1 MMRVRISWVAQ
12 VIILIA
18 SCFAAQSCHD
28 VLLEVDDP
36 WLGVEG
42 EVCRPLTRPN
52 FSDDY
57 DLSEFPLEFGT
68 VCLHLDNNKLLMTFE
83 MDQMDYLMKGAG
95 YGIYSSESAVPSS
108 ARDAYNSKTFQEL
121 KKTWTVQMNLKN
133 ATNDCCEN
141 GIVVIWRAWIRPR
154 RDSNT
159 FPRYLFTYPATEDFS
174 GGSCSK
180 RSSSSVRICE
190 MDVDCDTKDT
200 CIRTVCPDTQG
211 LVGPVDCSLV
221 QQRVNRPCNHFGDE
235 GTYQMGPVFT
245 ADCVCEPLEK
255 PTTCVFNN
263 CDSDGQPGCDEEL
276 YPGNACGNN
285 GTVERV
291 SHETD
296 MCVCQVGS
304 GVKCDSSDAT
314 GNFNIRAGNTCMS
327 AAGSPGSAIEL
338 PDGGYY
344 SDRAECSCTAPCEY
358 VPDPVYQPLKVQ
370 KGYGGMACNVTV
382 VGVSDS
388 VPGVL
393 REKSAGVCLCKPLVD
408 INRRCSY
415 SIVELDLTIADRT
428 GNPYSTSI
436 SSYGGRGVLVPT
448 DGEGNTCA
456 ITALIPCYC
465 PEGENCSYAGAMPG
479 DSCDNGSGVL
489 LQSEN
494 QNWGCYCSSN
504 GTDTGTCLSESQCY
518 HPDAGC
524 VDTGSSC
531 WESYYNL
538 AKATWGNSCECVP
551 CVVQTSL
558 RGEDYSQSLSEPG
571 KCFQGLANGSVRVT
585 NAVFYRGECLLDTCT
600 RSSCEGSRCEEFTG
614 VSDDSC
620 DDNSGIIGVDAR
632 GNCRCFQE
640 CQNWDCSSGD
650 CTPTL
655 GTVARIGDRCTR
667 DDGSGVLQPV
677 SFSDDFNGQCQCA
690 ARTCSYSY
698 IESLSGWDRPSA
710 TTNGNIGDTCHNAG
724 QQGVVME
731 DPEDTSKCICYVED
745 KTCVVLEDCQTST
758 IDDLGQCDKWP
769 TANVGRKCRT
779 VTGIGEYALVEGS
792 EGVCFC
798 TEDSR
803 R

>member
-1 MMRVRISWVAQ
+1 MVRVTISWVAQ
-12 VIILIA
+12 VMILIA
-18 SCFAAQSCHD
+18 SCFAAQSCRD
-28 VLLEVDDP
+28 VLLKVDDP

-52 FSDDY
+52 FSHGY

-68 VCLHLDNNKLLMTFE
+68 VCLGLTNNKLLMKFK
-83 MDQMDYLMKGAG
+83 MDQKDYLMKGAG

-108 ARDAYNSKTFQEL
+108 PRDAYNSKTFKEL
-121 KKTWTVQMNLKN
+121 KQKWTVQMNLKN

-174 GGSCSK
+174 GGSCAK

-190 MDVDCDTKDT
+190 LDVDCDAKDT
-200 CIRTVCPDTQG
+200 CIRTECPDTQG
-211 LVGPVDCSLV
+211 LVGPIDCSLV

-235 GTYQMGPVFT
+235 GTYQKGPVFT

-255 PTTCVFNN
+255 PTTCVFNE
-263 CDSDGQPGCDEEL
+263 CGSEGQPGCDEEI
-276 YPGNACGNN
+276 YPGNECGDN

-291 SHETD
+291 AHEAT
-296 MCVCQVGS
+296 MCICQVGS
-304 GVKCDSSDAT
+304 GVKCESSDAT
-314 GNFNIRAGNTCMS
+314 GNFNTRAGNTCMS

-344 SDRAECSCTAPCEY
+344 ADGVECSCTAPCEY
-358 VPDPVYQPLKVQ
+358 FPDPVNQPLNVQ
-370 KGYGGMACNVTV
+370 KGYGGMACDVTV
-382 VGVSDS
+382 VGVSNP

-393 REKSAGVCLCKPLVD
+393 REKSAGICLCKPLVD
-408 INRRCSY
+408 INRVCSY
-415 SIVELDLTIADRT
+415 SIIKPDLTISDNMGR
-428 GNPYSTSI
+428 PYSMHT

-448 DGEGNTCA
+448 DEKGNTCA

-489 LQSEN
+489 LQSLDE
-494 QNWGCYCSSN
+494 NWGCYCSS
-504 GTDTGTCLSESQCY
+504 TDTGTGKCLSETQCY

-524 VDTGSSC
+524 VDIGSSC
-531 WESYYNL
+531 WESYYHLVN
-538 AKATWGNSCECVP
+538 AEWQNSCICTNCIVI
-551 CVVQTSL
+551 TKL
-558 RGEDYSQSLSEPG
+558 LGRYYSQSLSEPG
-571 KCFQGLANGSVRVT
+571 QCFQGLAYGEVDVKNLRAYQMTHAMITVGSLALTQGATAGASRNVKIGT
-585 NAVFYRGECLLDTCT
+585 AHQFIPYLL
-600 RSSCEGSRCEEFTG
+600 
-614 VSDDSC
+614 VSEP
-620 DDNSGIIGVDAR
+620 V
-632 GNCRCFQE
+632 Q
-640 CQNWDCSSGD
+640 
-650 CTPTL
+650 
-655 GTVARIGDRCTR
+655 
-667 DDGSGVLQPV
+667 VLQPV
-677 SFSDDFNGQCQCA
+677 SISDDFDGQCQCS

-698 IESLSGWDRPSA
+698 IESLSGWNRA
-710 TTNGNIGDTCHNAG
+710 WTTTNGNIGDTCHNAG

-731 DPEDTSKCICYVED
+731 DPEDTSKCICYVGD
-745 KTCVVLEDCQTST
+745 RACVLLDNCQTNTRSD
-758 IDDLGQCDKWP
+758 IGKCDFAE
-769 TANVGRKCRT
+769 TVNVGGKCRT

-798 TEDSR
+798 SEESR